1 MYAIRSYYVWNFTP
15 VKLKTPDDVV
25 SQKEDLSSGLAV
37 LSVKFRITSYNVCYT
52 KLLRKKMI
60 DEGKYCIDI
69 ITQISAIR
77 SALSSLSG
85 IILQNHIEHC
95 LVHAFEQQDKE
106 LQEKM
111 IKEIMDVYKK
121 HA

>member
-1 MYAIRSYYVWNFTP
+1 MNTSQISLKD
-15 VKLKTPDDVV
+15 KLN
-25 SQKEDLSSGLAV
+25 
-37 LSVKFRITSYNVCYT
+37 RINRIQGQVEGV
-52 KLLRKKMI
+52 KKMI

-111 IKEIMDVYKK
+111 IKEIMDIYKK